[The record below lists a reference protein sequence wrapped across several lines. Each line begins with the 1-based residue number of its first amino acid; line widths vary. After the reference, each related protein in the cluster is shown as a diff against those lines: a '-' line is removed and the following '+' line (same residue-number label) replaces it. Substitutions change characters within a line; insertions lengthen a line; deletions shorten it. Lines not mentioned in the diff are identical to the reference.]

1 LSRDFNHSDQPSTLP
16 APELNPLLNP
26 VLGQNMGRWAE
37 VYYTNPPEKREQA
50 VLELVRELEKEKPE
64 STAPIH
70 NIETTNREPVFSN
83 ATSSAAISS
92 IATST
97 TPAVSEFAPRELF
110 CVACGHENPASQKF
124 CGMCGA
130 LLEKQ
135 RPDEPREF
143 PSPAVQAEAVDDTPE
158 NPPTSFFT
166 KNHSDVEF
174 IPTEEVR
181 GFAANDLS
189 LFRAASHGDEDMDS
203 TGSTRYRVYLG
214 IAIALLL
221 GALGYMAW
229 QHSQRAPENSS
240 REAPPVPAASAPEP
254 VKPADQDRRVETQP
268 ASPGAAASTPPAT
281 RRAVYPAPARKA
293 AAPAKVEENAPEPVV
308 VDNGSAEF
316 ATAERYLSAMGGSG
330 RDSSEAAK
338 WLWKAMAKHNPDAT
352 FALADL
358 YMRGDGVP
366 KNCDQAHVLLD
377 AAARAGMKGAG
388 ERLRHLQAFGCQ

>member
-1 LSRDFNHSDQPSTLP
+1 
-16 APELNPLLNP
+16 
-26 VLGQNMGRWAE
+26 MGRWAE

-50 VLELVRELEKEKPE
+50 VLELVRELEKENPE
-64 STAPIH
+64 SAAPFH
-70 NIETTNREPVFSN
+70 NIETTNSEPVFSN
-83 ATSSAAISS
+83 ATSSAAVSS
-92 IATST
+92 IAASA
-97 TPAVSEFAPRELF
+97 TPGVSELAPREIF

-130 LLEKQ
+130 ILEKQ
-135 RPDEPREF
+135 MANEPPEF
-143 PSPAVQAEAVDDTPE
+143 PSPAIEAEPVNETPE
-158 NPPTSFFT
+158 NPPTTFFT
-166 KNHSDVEF
+166 RNRSDVEF
-174 IPTEEVR
+174 VPTEEVR

-189 LFRAASHGDEDMDS
+189 LFRAASHGDDDVDS

-214 IAIALLL
+214 IAIAILI

-229 QHSQRAPENSS
+229 QRSQRASENSS
-240 REAPPVPAASAPEP
+240 REAPPVPAASASEP
-254 VKPADQDRRVETQP
+254 VKPADQERALKTQP
-268 ASPGAAASTPPAT
+268 TAQAPVASIPPAT
-281 RRAVYPAPARKA
+281 RRSEHPAPTRKPV
-293 AAPAKVEENAPEPVV
+293 APAKVEEPASEPAF

-316 ATAERYLSAMGGSG
+316 ATAERYLSATGGSG

-338 WLWKAMAKHNPDAT
+338 WLWKAMAKHNADAT